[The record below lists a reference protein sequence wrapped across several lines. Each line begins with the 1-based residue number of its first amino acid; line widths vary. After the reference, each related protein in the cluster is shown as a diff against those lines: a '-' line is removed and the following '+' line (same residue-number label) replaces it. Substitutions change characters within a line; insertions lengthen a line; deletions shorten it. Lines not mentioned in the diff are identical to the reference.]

1 MFFSSFPHLP
11 VDCPPDSSRLI
22 EIPPLVDLEEEI
34 QLCQDVL
41 HLELD
46 GRLDAFHLG
55 EDTGRSNTEPVSV
68 EGGPRCTLHRQDGS
82 SQPARADAHAYKT
95 AAHPYHMA
103 HMLPRGKQVFS
114 LIYLDQ
120 AGSCNEFI
128 NNEFKAVFAMDVF
141 IGETSMACFLQLDH
155 SG

>member
-68 EGGPRCTLHRQDGS
+68 EGGPQCTGKTAVS
-82 SQPARADAHAYKT
+82 SQPERTRMRTTQRRTHIIW
-95 AAHPYHMA
+95 PIW
-103 HMLPRGKQVFS
+103 PRGKQVF
-114 LIYLDQ
+114 LWT
-120 AGSCNEFI
+120 
-128 NNEFKAVFAMDVF
+128 MDH
-141 IGETSMACFLQLDH
+141 GR
-155 SG
+155 